1 MDKDVYIYF
10 TNTDTGLTN
19 VVEVGNISKPAVT
32 EMIRLAKDTGDDLV
46 LKNTDKDIIV
56 DFNTLMTS
64 IIQVV
69 LMSKEELNNKIEQAD
84 DN

>member
-10 TNTDTGLTN
+10 TNTDTG
-19 VVEVGNISKPAVT
+19 VVMGVEVGNVHKGVIT
-32 EMIRLAKDTGDDLV
+32 DMIKQAKEAGEDLV
-46 LKNTDKDIIV
+46 IPNKEKDIIV

-69 LMSKEELNNKIEQAD
+69 LINKEELDEQHKED
-84 DN
+84 